1 MAREKYPNAKILAH
15 PECSV
20 EVTKLADYVGSTSGI
35 MNYAKK
41 SDDKQFV
48 IVTEKGVADRLK
60 RDCSDKE
67 FILIK
72 DSLVCPNMKWNTL
85 EDIYNC
91 LKNETNEIF
100 VDKEISDRAYSC
112 IEKMLNVSN
121 AGVR

>member
-1 MAREKYPNAKILAH
+1 
-15 PECSV
+15 
-20 EVTKLADYVGSTSGI
+20 
-35 MNYAKK
+35 
-41 SDDKQFV
+41 
-48 IVTEKGVADRLK
+48 
-60 RDCSDKE
+60 
-67 FILIK
+67 
-72 DSLVCPNMKWNTL
+72 MKWNTL